1 MIFSS
6 THIPFLYSG
15 CTRPLR
21 DVVSGI
27 QDNNLV
33 DRQNYN
39 RADLSRASGPLFQ
52 RTSNTGFPPNGRV
65 HVASYSDRPYCTN
78 GCASAYGVGNDLR
91 PLNDYIRIHDRIVIV
106 YLMVADGFANG

>member
-52 RTSNTGFPPNGRV
+52 RTSF
-65 HVASYSDRPYCTN
+65 RP
-78 GCASAYGVGNDLR
+78 SAYGVGNDLR
-91 PLNDYIRIHDRIVIV
+91 PLNDHIRIHDRIVIV
-106 YLMVADGFANG
+106 YLMVADRFANG